1 MHRRTVRPGGPL
13 ALVLVVLVVLLT
25 LGRPGGAVAD
35 DYEPVNPSFPDPHF
49 LDPQLKVTPSDAL
62 ADGQTVMVTGQ
73 YFGMNDTN
81 GVLRQCTPDR
91 SLCDAQ
97 SGSFTTGANGEFNPV
112 GAPNTPDEPRT
123 VPVAFVVKARFTTAT
138 GTTVDCRAVACVLY
152 ARWSNAFEVR
162 DGSHHLDFL
171 TPGAGR
177 YTPLTPARILDTRVG
192 TGGISAPIGPGATAD
207 VQVTGRGGVPPSG
220 VSTVVMNVTV
230 TGPTGDGF
238 LTVYPSGGP
247 RPNAS
252 NLNFTPG
259 KTVPNLVVVKL
270 GTGGRVAAYNSA
282 GNTHVLFDVAGYY
295 ADNGVGN
302 AGRYQSLVPAR
313 IADTRSNQGG
323 VRLGP
328 GAGFDLQVAG
338 QGGVPAAGAQAA
350 VLNVAVTGTT
360 AASFLTVYPT
370 GEPRPNA
377 SNLNFAAGDTVSNRM
392 MAKLG
397 TGGKATVFNSS
408 GSTDVIVDV
417 GGWYTDPTV
426 GGVLGTYVPLA
437 PARILDTRVGV
448 GAPAVPVGAGATADI
463 QVTGQGGVP
472 ATGVRGVI
480 LNATVV
486 GPAGNGFLTIFPA
499 GAPRPNA
506 SDLNFAPGETRPNL
520 VVVQLGAGGRVSLF
534 ASAQTQVLFD
544 VAGWFS

>member
-1 MHRRTVRPGGPL
+1 MHRRTVRRQGFL
-13 ALVLVVLVVLLT
+13 ALVVVLT
-25 LGRPGGAVAD
+25 LGMVGAASAD
-35 DYEPVNPSFPDPHF
+35 DYEPVNPIFPDPHY
-49 LDPQLKVTPSDAL
+49 LDPQVKITPSDAL
-62 ADGQTVMVTGQ
+62 VDGQTVMVTGQ
-73 YFGMNDTN
+73 YFGMNDTD
-81 GVLRQCTPDR
+81 GVLRQCTAD
-91 SLCDAQ
+91 LVQCDTQA
-97 SGSFTTGANGEFNPV
+97 GSFTTGVNGEFNPV
-112 GAPNTPDEPRT
+112 GAPFTPDDPRT
-123 VPVAFVVKARFTTAT
+123 IPVSFVVKVRFTSGT
-138 GTTVDCRAVACVLY
+138 GAAVDCLATACVVY

-162 DGSHHLDFL
+162 AGSHHLDFL
-171 TPGAGR
+171 APGAGR

-192 TGGISAPIGPGATAD
+192 TGGISAPLGPGATVD
-207 VQVTGRGGVPPSG
+207 VQVTGRGGVPASG

-230 TGPTGDGF
+230 TGPTADGY
-238 LTVYPSGGP
+238 LTVYPSGAA

-252 NLNFTPG
+252 SLNFTPG

-270 GTGGRVAAYNSA
+270 GTGGRVAAFNSA
-282 GNTHVLFDVAGYY
+282 GNTHLLFDVAGYF
-295 ADNGVGN
+295 AGNGVGN

-328 GAGFDLQVAG
+328 GASFDLQVAG

-350 VLNVAVTGTT
+350 VLNAAVTGTT

-370 GEPRPNA
+370 GESRPNA

-392 MAKLG
+392 MTKLG
-397 TGGKATVFNSS
+397 TGGKVTIFNSS

-417 GGWYTDPTV
+417 GGWYTDATV

-448 GAPAVPVGAGATADI
+448 GAPAAPVGAGATIDV
-463 QVTGQGGVP
+463 QVTGRGGVP

-486 GPAGNGFLTIFPA
+486 GPAAMGYLTIFPA

-506 SDLNFAPGETRPNL
+506 SDLNFATGETRPNL
-520 VVVQLGAGGRVSLF
+520 VVVQVGAGGRVSLF
-534 ASAQTQVLFD
+534 SSAQTHVLFD